1 MSVSSFHGKVS
12 IGKMSLFPFVS
23 CYRFPSASR
32 LQMMKDRCF
41 HEEMLSRFFERLQN
55 ASHRALLCDY
65 DGTLAPFT
73 VKRDEARPYRGIP
86 EVLTAILD
94 RGHTRLVLISGR
106 ALKDL
111 IPLLGM
117 ERLPE
122 IWGSHGGERLRPDG
136 KSDAPTISGELA
148 RELKRV
154 AQWIASRGWEPA
166 LEKKPMGLALHWR
179 GLPDSRIRQMQT
191 AIAHYGKERLNQK
204 LLALHAFDGGME
216 FRPCGISKADAV
228 RTLLQEMPPGT
239 VTAYLGDDRTDE
251 DAFRALKEKGLGIL
265 VRPEMRPTR
274 ADVWL
279 RPPDELLGFLWR
291 WHELTA

>member
-1 MSVSSFHGKVS
+1 MKT
-12 IGKMSLFPFVS
+12 S
-23 CYRFPSASR
+23 CNH
-32 LQMMKDRCF
+32 K
-41 HEEMLSRFFERLQN
+41 EILSTFFEQLKN
-55 ASHRALLCDY
+55 SSHRALLCDY

-73 VKRDEARPYRGIP
+73 VKRHEAWPYSGIP

-117 ERLPE
+117 AQLPE

-136 KSDAPTISGELA
+136 QYDSPAISSELE
-148 RELKRV
+148 RELERV

-179 GLPDSRIRQMQT
+179 GLPDRKIRQMRT
-191 AIAHYGKERLNQK
+191 AVAHYGKERLNEK

-216 FRPCGISKADAV
+216 FRPSGISKADAV
-228 RTLLQEMPPGT
+228 RTLLQEMPEGT

-251 DAFRALKEKGLGIL
+251 DAFRVLKGKGLGIL
-265 VRPEMRPTR
+265 VRQEMRATE
-274 ADVWL
+274 ASAWL
-279 RPPDELLGFLWR
+279 RPPDELLTFLWQ
-291 WHELTA
+291 WHELAT